1 MQITPPQLSDRTA
14 RQVVVRPVPGESPV
28 RAQATAAQ
36 LALPYNPLLRTDD
49 IELTADTPEPPEP
62 PDDAGAPSPDAPKLG
77 SEAAPD
83 DTMLSVD
90 ALKPPIGSVSP
101 VLPW

>member
-1 MQITPPQLSDRTA
+1 ME
-14 RQVVVRPVPGESPV
+14 RQCLVCNAP
-28 RAQATAAQ
+28 
-36 LALPYNPLLRTDD
+36 NPLTLPPNDSEVEDTAPDD

>member
-1 MQITPPQLSDRTA
+1 MERQCLVCNAPNTLTLPPNDSEVEDTA
-14 RQVVVRPVPGESPV
+14 P
-28 RAQATAAQ
+28 
-36 LALPYNPLLRTDD
+36 DD

-83 DTMLSVD
+83 DTMLSDD

-101 VLPW
+101 VRPW